1 MKKQKI
7 AVVGMGYVGIPA
19 AALLADVPGFD
30 VTGIQRQSQR
40 SGWKIEVLN
49 SGHSP
54 IEGNEPGLEEL
65 IARVVKKGTFRVTD
79 DFSVL
84 REMDT
89 ILIDVQTPTD
99 SADHTPSYLSLKE
112 VSRRVGE
119 HMRTGA
125 LIIIE
130 STVAPGTTQNVVQP
144 ILERKSGMKA
154 GKDFYL
160 AYSYERVMPG
170 RLIEYIQNL
179 PRIVGGINQKS
190 EQLAVG
196 LYKTIVREKIYSTD
210 ILTAETSKTMEN
222 AYRDVN
228 IAFANEMALISENLG
243 VDVFEIQDLINSRS
257 ERHMHLPGSGV
268 GGHCLPKDTWLL
280 RYGLRRYGESPMET
294 EFISLARRINDY
306 MPQHMAEMV
315 EGALKRK
322 KVRIREAKVAIL
334 GVAYL
339 EDSDDTRNTPA
350 YSLIRDLES
359 KGAEVIAHDPH
370 VREFPEVDLTKDLD
384 VALEGADCIAIV
396 TKHRQYFGLDLSKA
410 RRLMRT
416 AIIVDGRNVIDATR
430 AEKQGF
436 FYKGIGKG
444 K

>member
-1 MKKQKI
+1 
-7 AVVGMGYVGIPA
+7 
-19 AALLADVPGFD
+19 
-30 VTGIQRQSQR
+30 
-40 SGWKIEVLN
+40 
-49 SGHSP
+49 
-54 IEGNEPGLEEL
+54 
-65 IARVVKKGTFRVTD
+65 
-79 DFSVL
+79 
-84 REMDT
+84 
-89 ILIDVQTPTD
+89 
-99 SADHTPSYLSLKE
+99 
-112 VSRRVGE
+112 
-119 HMRTGA
+119 
-125 LIIIE
+125 
-130 STVAPGTTQNVVQP
+130 
-144 ILERKSGMKA
+144 
-154 GKDFYL
+154 
-160 AYSYERVMPG
+160 
-170 RLIEYIQNL
+170 
-179 PRIVGGINQKS
+179 
-190 EQLAVG
+190 
-196 LYKTIVREKIYSTD
+196 
-210 ILTAETSKTMEN
+210 
-222 AYRDVN
+222 
-228 IAFANEMALISENLG
+228 
-243 VDVFEIQDLINSRS
+243 
-257 ERHMHLPGSGV
+257 
-268 GGHCLPKDTWLL
+268 
-280 RYGLRRYGESPMET
+280 MET